1 MNDSG
6 FARRF
11 GEAYQ
16 YTWVYGD
23 GSVDL
28 GALGAG
34 LSAMLAEQ
42 AAAAGFDISTDHD
55 GEMFQY
61 FRPLIQRGEHDAML
75 ILERY
80 PDLTVWAGGECLA
93 QRSPGWMQWVL
104 GQQDDPHTW
113 LGDGCIMLD
122 DALSPP
128 KALPGP
134 VIAMD
139 WITVDGGKKAAL
151 VDIPQMAQ
159 ELTESLDAEGFTET
173 SVRCFGMNTI
183 AGPWLNHAHIL
194 LEHSS
199 THAMAEVLAW
209 RQSSPK
215 LSAWRQK
222 LRDVAGA
229 PVSHELFVKIT
240 DA

>member
-1 MNDSG
+1 MTDTE

-80 PDLTVWAGGECLA
+80 PDLMVWAGGECLA
-93 QRSPGWMQWVL
+93 QRTPGWMQWVL
-104 GQQDDPHTW
+104 GQLDDPHTW
-113 LGDGCIMLD
+113 LGDGSIMID
-122 DALSPP
+122 DAKSTPVALS
-128 KALPGP
+128 GP
-134 VIAMD
+134 VVAMD
-139 WITVDGGKKAAL
+139 WITIDAGKKAAL
-151 VDIPQMAQ
+151 VDIPELAQ
-159 ELTESLDAEGFTET
+159 DLTEAIAAEGYTET
-173 SVRCFGMNTI
+173 SVRCFGMTTI
-183 AGPWLNHAHIL
+183 AGPWLNHGHIL

-199 THAMAEVLAW
+199 VQAMSEVLAW

-215 LSAWRQK
+215 LGAWRQK
-222 LRDVAGA
+222 IRDLAGDK
-229 PVSHELFVKIT
+229 VQHELFVKIG
-240 DA
+240 